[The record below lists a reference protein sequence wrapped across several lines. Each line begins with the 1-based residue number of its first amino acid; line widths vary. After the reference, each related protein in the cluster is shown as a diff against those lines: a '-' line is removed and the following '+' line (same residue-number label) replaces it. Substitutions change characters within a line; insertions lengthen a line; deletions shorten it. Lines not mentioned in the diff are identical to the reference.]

1 MKSKFLRILALILV
15 MSSLLSMFTIFAT
28 AAGVSATAKSGEAEN
43 GSFELM
49 YNRTFDDDLD
59 DLAGMSSTTGGTEF
73 KVEENA
79 GNKFLSMNLGVAAA
93 NGHDYVEIT
102 GASRGEIG
110 SVIEFDIMVG
120 EANVSVNN
128 PVSIHTIGGATEID
142 VLKIQDNKVS
152 FLGGQYAD
160 VFTMTPGTWYTIQ
173 VILDYDGAANAN
185 TFNLIIKHG
194 EAGSNMQELTN
205 EPILTQAAG
214 GNGVSLIRLQ
224 ATGEDAGNSASI
236 CFDNIKYYEGANEIV
251 NITSDMG
258 NGTILG
264 GAGGSGAAG
273 TESDLAASLSMKVGV
288 NYSYVN
294 GARTPILESEGT
306 VYGAPVKLNG
316 QVMIPLL
323 AVVDYIGSEAA
334 VNDNSI
340 VITGTSNASLTVG
353 SDVATVG
360 DKDVALEV
368 APTWQNAGES
378 LKYVVISLADV
389 NKLFPKYY
397 TDYDATGYM
406 VVSTSA
412 DLLDREQNMNA
423 MVSIM
428 KKFVFDTYDG
438 DSIYN
443 DVKEYTNFN
452 HPYLLATGDD
462 LARIRAEYNALK
474 AEAEA
479 GEIEDYTEKFWKLRN
494 YYSIIS
500 AGQDAYEIYA
510 AQDVNDT
517 YDTYAGLKALTDID
531 SDYSLHQ
538 SNANNAGYDANG
550 RSDIANRTALLEAMT
565 YAYVLT
571 EDTKYLELS
580 YEVAIYLGDWTHWGP
595 GYFINCADAASD
607 FAIYYDWTYQGYV
620 KLAEE
625 KNRIDGSE
633 YNVAD
638 LAKILAEQG
647 VREGYFSINDD
658 CKHTSEKAPDFNG
671 KKAYTYIGRNDYW
684 SAVSVSGMTLA
695 SLAVLDGNAGSIY
708 VDEAKDVLSE
718 SIKSLMENG
727 LDLYAPDG
735 SYDAGPSYWNYGTN
749 SFFNMCAALDSA
761 TGGNYGLMN
770 TWGID
775 ATSYYAV
782 YTEDNN
788 ANYFPYHESSAG
800 SYDASYFFYVAK
812 CFGDA
817 TLSKIRFDQI
827 NSGLKNASILDMI
840 YYPEAS
846 DMSNAGDL
854 ALDYYAESVDL
865 FAARSSWEKD
875 ALFVSIVGGKNDSTY
890 GQMDAGDFVYHN
902 GGLVWI
908 TDLGTENSGCKGL
921 WDSATRYRYYVM
933 KPEGN
938 NTITIT
944 SDTKTPYGQYLNGQA
959 EAYKWGSNEH
969 GSYVAYNMGKSL
981 GTSVYKW
988 ERGVLLTNDR
998 KTTVIQDQVDLAN
1011 NTHTVY
1017 WFAHYNVDVVNGGV
1031 SISADGKTA
1040 YMKHYLGTNE
1050 HGEKLYQTLRL
1061 SIVTPGVSALKFQV
1075 MSTYSFVNSNTYS
1088 ASDVAA
1094 LGGYAENSRDKYM
1107 KLAICGENVNKFE
1120 VAVVIELVDDTTI
1133 GTKSEIEVGYSFMK
1147 MSDAEW
1153 LPTEDTR
1160 GLMVDNGDTVERR
1173 GTPNVKDHLYD
1184 GVMTIKQLAD
1194 KGTLYTDK
1202 VDAYF
1207 KALCDAYYAV
1217 RMIGSDMPDTIEVLN
1232 DDGSATTINVRE
1244 DLLTVYNS
1252 YKKEFAAYRD
1262 AVTNLQKTQR
1272 NLANTLL
1279 GVG

>member
-15 MSSLLSMFTIFAT
+15 MSSLLSMFTIFAS
-28 AAGVSATAKSGEAEN
+28 AAGTSAAAKSGEAEN

-93 NGHDYVEIT
+93 DGHDYVEIT

-110 SVIEFDIMVG
+110 SVIEFDVMVKS
-120 EANVSVNN
+120 NVSVNN
-128 PVSIHTIGGATEID
+128 PVSIHTTGGATEID
-142 VLKIQDNKVS
+142 VLNIQDNKVS
-152 FLGGQYAD
+152 FLGGDYAD

-173 VILDYDGAANAN
+173 VILDYENAADAN

-205 EPILTQAAG
+205 EPIPTQAAS

-224 ATGEDAGNSASI
+224 ATGEDAGNSASV

-251 NITSDMG
+251 NITADMG

-264 GAGGSGAAG
+264 GAGGSGTAG

-294 GARTPILESEGT
+294 GARTPILESDGT

-334 VNDNSI
+334 VNGNSV
-340 VITGTSNASLTVG
+340 VITGSSNASLTVG
-353 SDVATVG
+353 STVATAA
-360 DKDVALEV
+360 DKNVTLET
-368 APTWQNAGES
+368 APAWQNAGED
-378 LKYVVISLADV
+378 LQYVVVSLADV

-397 TDYDATGYM
+397 TDYDATGYI

-412 DLLDREQNMNA
+412 DLLDREQNMSA
-423 MVSIM
+423 MISIM
-428 KKFVFDTYDG
+428 KKFVFDSYDG

-443 DVKEYTNFN
+443 DVKENTNFN
-452 HPYLLATGDD
+452 HPYLLANGDD

-479 GEIEDYTEKFWKLRN
+479 GEIEDYSEKFWKLRN

-510 AQDVNDT
+510 AKDINGT
-517 YDTYAGLKALTDID
+517 YDTYAGVKALANIA
-531 SDYSLHQ
+531 SDYSLQQ
-538 SNANNAGYDANG
+538 SNTNNLGYDISG

-580 YEVAIYLGDWTHWGP
+580 YEVAMYLGEWTHWGP
-595 GYFINCADAASD
+595 GYFLNCADAASD

-620 KLAEE
+620 KLAQE
-625 KNRIDGSE
+625 KKRIDGSD
-633 YNVAD
+633 YKVAT
-638 LAKILAEQG
+638 LAQILANQG
-647 VREGYFSINDD
+647 VHEGYLSINGECD
-658 CKHTSEKAPDFNG
+658 HPSEKAPDVNG
-671 KKAYTYIGRNDYW
+671 VKTYNYLSRNDYW
-684 SAVSVSGMTLA
+684 SAVSVNGMTLA
-695 SLAVLDGNAGSIY
+695 SLAILDGNVGA
-708 VDEAKDVLSE
+708 VFMDEAKQVLGT
-718 SIKSLMENG
+718 SLGALMSKG

-749 SFFNMCAALDSA
+749 SLFNVCAALDSA

-770 TWGID
+770 AWGID
-775 ATSYYAV
+775 TTCYYAIH
-782 YTEDNN
+782 TEDNN
-788 ANYFPYHESSAG
+788 AQYFAYHESSAG
-800 SYDASYFFYVAK
+800 SYDGSYFFYVAK
-812 CFGDA
+812 YFNDA
-817 TLSKIRFDQI
+817 TLSKVRYDQI
-827 NSGLKNASILDMI
+827 NSGLKNASILDMLF
-840 YYPEAS
+840 YPAAS
-846 DMSNAGDL
+846 DMSAAGDI
-854 ALDYYAESVDL
+854 ALDYYAESADL
-865 FAARSSWEKD
+865 FATRSGWEKD
-875 ALFVSIVGGKNDSTY
+875 AIFVSMIGGKNNNAY

-902 GGLVWI
+902 GGLAWI
-908 TDLGTENSGCKGL
+908 VDLGTENNGCKGL

-944 SDTKTPYGQYLNGQA
+944 SDKKTPYGQDLSGQA
-959 EAYKWGSNEH
+959 EAYKWGSNEY
-969 GSYVAYNMGKSL
+969 GSYVAYDMGKSL
-981 GTSVYKW
+981 GASVYKW

-998 KTTVIQDQVDLAN
+998 KTTVIQDQVDMAGN
-1011 NTHTVY
+1011 MHTVY

-1061 SIVTPGVSALKFQV
+1061 SIVTPSVSPLKFQV
-1075 MSTYSFVNSNTYS
+1075 MSTYSFVNTNTYS
-1088 ASDVAA
+1088 ASDVAS

-1107 KLAICGENVNKFE
+1107 KLAICGDNVNKFDL
-1120 VAVVIELVDDTTI
+1120 AVVIELVDDTTI
-1133 GTKSEIEVGYSFMK
+1133 GTKSEIEVGYSFVK
-1147 MSDAEW
+1147 MSDDAW
-1153 LPTEDTR
+1153 IPTEDTR
-1160 GLMVDNGDTVERR
+1160 GVQVDNGNAVERR
-1173 GTPNVKDHLYD
+1173 GTPNVKDHLYES
-1184 GVMTIKQLAD
+1184 VMTIKQLD
-1194 KGTLYTDK
+1194 EKGTLYTTK
-1202 VDAYF
+1202 VDTYF
-1207 KALCDAYYAV
+1207 KALSDAYYAV
-1217 RMIGSDMPDTIEVLN
+1217 RFIGRDMPKTMEDPADPTK
-1232 DDGSATTINVRE
+1232 TINIE
-1244 DLLTVYNS
+1244 NDLLLVYNA
-1252 YKKEFAAYRD
+1252 YNKEFTKYRQ
-1262 AVTNLQKTQR
+1262 AVSALQKSQR
-1272 NLANTLL
+1272 DFANSLL
-1279 GVG
+1279 VIS